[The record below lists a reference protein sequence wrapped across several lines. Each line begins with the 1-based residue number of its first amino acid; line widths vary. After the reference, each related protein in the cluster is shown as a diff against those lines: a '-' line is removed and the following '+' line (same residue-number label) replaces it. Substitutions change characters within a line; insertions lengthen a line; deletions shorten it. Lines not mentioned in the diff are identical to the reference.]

1 MAIRALPR
9 LANLGLQR
17 RIQLLALISLLAI
30 VAFFWFAGQRALEE
44 STRHALDNQLTIA
57 SAVSSSLDYRLNAA
71 LTVLEKTAAQ
81 LDSSQTQLTQ
91 FQAAELRDAQLQLS
105 AYGQRLFWLSADGN
119 VLWTE
124 PFEAVLLSEPFV
136 SFAAVRPA
144 LYHES
149 RYVSNLC
156 QPSDL
161 SPPYILLAVLV
172 PQSSGEAQS
181 LLVEQIS
188 TDQLGLGD
196 LLSRVRVEGG
206 YIQVVDHAGTILAS
220 SLSWSRFHK
229 GDHSDQFTH
238 LIDNQQALVSECH
251 QCHTRNDQSA
261 VSSGGQGASRTDEI
275 LAFSP
280 LSVAPWG
287 VAVRQPIG
295 QVMAPIYFLRRLT
308 LIGSVVALAAAFLAT
323 WLISRQIIEPIQ
335 ALDEASAQFA
345 EGNLDVAIPSG
356 GIDEV
361 AQLTANLEQMRVRL
375 EATLKDHRR
384 WNEALEEMVEER
396 TRELGLLY
404 EQLQG
409 REAMCKRLLGKVL
422 TAQEEER
429 ARLAR
434 ELHDGIGQSLT
445 AIIMSTNAVESV
457 LPPTQISAREK
468 LTNVRNMATQT
479 LHDLRGLIFDLRPEV
494 LDDLGLG
501 LALHSQVKKYLEPA
515 GVHVKLSAAGLK
527 DLLPA
532 EVETAVFRVVQE
544 AITNIARHAQASEAS
559 ISLTKKDDRL
569 IVRVEDNG
577 VGFDLNQ
584 VRNGGQQAWGLH
596 GMEERITLLGGK
608 FYVGSRPGNGTLVL
622 AEIPLDQTDGT
633 L

>member
-1 MAIRALPR
+1 MAIPARPW

-30 VAFFWFAGQRALEE
+30 FSFFWFAGQQALEE
-44 STRHALDNQLTIA
+44 STRHALDNQLTVA

-81 LDSSQTQLTQ
+81 LDSRPTQLTERQ
-91 FQAAELRDAQLQLS
+91 TAELRDAQLQLS
-105 AYGQRLFWLSADGN
+105 AYGQRLFWLDADGY

-124 PFEAVLLSEPFV
+124 PFDPALLSKPFV
-136 SFAAVRPA
+136 SFSAIRPA
-144 LYHES
+144 LYREP

-161 SPPYILLAVLV
+161 SPPYILLAVSV
-172 PQSSGEAQS
+172 PQPPSQAQS
-181 LLVEQIS
+181 LLVEQVS
-188 TDQLGLGD
+188 SDQLGLGD
-196 LLSRVRVEGG
+196 LLSRVKVEGG
-206 YIQVVDHAGTILAS
+206 YIQVVDHEGTILAS
-220 SLSWSRFHK
+220 SLSWSRYHK

-287 VAVRQPIG
+287 VAVRQPIS

-308 LIGSVVALAAAFLAT
+308 LVGTAAALVAALLAT

-345 EGNLDVAIPSG
+345 EGNLDVAIPAG

-361 AQLTANLEQMRVRL
+361 ARLTANLEQMRVRL

-396 TRELGLLY
+396 TRELALLY

-409 REAMCKRLLGKVL
+409 REVMCKRLLGKVL

-434 ELHDGIGQSLT
+434 ELHDSIGQSLT
-445 AIIMSTNAVESV
+445 AIIMSINATESA
-457 LPPTQISAREK
+457 LPPTQLSAKDK
-468 LTNVRNMATQT
+468 LANVRNMASQT

-515 GVHVKLSAAGLK
+515 GVRVKLQATGLK

-544 AITNIARHAQASEAS
+544 AITNIARHAQASDAS
-559 ISLTKKDDRL
+559 ITLTKKDDRL

-584 VRNGGQQAWGLH
+584 VKNGGQQAWGLH

-608 FYVGSRPGNGTLVL
+608 FYVGSTPGHGTLVL
-622 AEIPLDQTDGT
+622 AEVPLNQNNGVM
-633 L
+633 